1 MTKQNKALIISLVFF
16 LLAQWLIFGLSSWG
30 MKLAFSIV
38 FFIAVFAWAEKKH
51 LKLKV
56 LFRNSLPLIM
66 LLGILSFILFERTLI
81 LQEAITVFAGFCF
94 YLFYSRLDIP
104 LEEGVSR
111 QVTYFWLDLCILL
124 TIYLVSLAVYQLV
137 FFANLPL
144 WFLILCLALLGG
156 AVFGYG
162 LWARRVEK
170 RTLWAY
176 LLLFVLIIVEV
187 FVILS
192 FWQEAF
198 PLYKALILALL
209 YYIYMGLLDFKLR
222 GERLK
227 NKYLGFLIFALI
239 VFILII
245 FSIDWRTFQ

>member
-1 MTKQNKALIISLVFF
+1 MSQKNKAIIISLGLF
-16 LLAQWLIFGLSSWG
+16 LLNQWLIFGISSWG
-30 MKLAFSIV
+30 MKLALSII
-38 FFIAVFAWAEKKH
+38 FFIAVFAWVEEEH
-51 LKLKV
+51 LKTKT

-66 LLGILSFILFERTLI
+66 LLGLLSFILFEKTLI
-81 LQEAITVFAGFCF
+81 LQETIAVFAAFCF
-94 YLFYSRLDIP
+94 YLFYSRLGLP
-104 LEEGVSR
+104 LEEKASR
-111 QVTYFWLDLCILL
+111 QVTYFGLDLSILL
-124 TIYLVSLAVYQLV
+124 TIYLISLAVYQLV

-156 AVFGYG
+156 AIFGYG

-170 RTLWAY
+170 KILWVY
-176 LLLFVLIIVEV
+176 LLLFILIIVEA

-209 YYIYMGLLDFKLR
+209 YYIYMGLLDFKLK

-227 NKYLGFLIFALI
+227 NRYLGYLIFALI
-239 VFILII
+239 IFILII
-245 FSIDWRTFQ
+245 FSVDWRIFQ

>member
-1 MTKQNKALIISLVFF
+1 MILF
-16 LLAQWLIFGLSSWG
+16 LGA
-30 MKLAFSIV
+30 
-38 FFIAVFAWAEKKH
+38 FAWVEKDH
-51 LKLKV
+51 LRIKV

-66 LLGILSFILFERTLI
+66 LLGIISFLLFERTLI
-81 LQEAITVFAGFCF
+81 LQETMALFTAFCF
-94 YLFYSRLDIP
+94 YLFYSRSNIP
-104 LEEGVSR
+104 LKEKTSR

-137 FFANLPL
+137 FFANFPL
-144 WFLILCLALLGG
+144 WLLILCLALLGG

-170 RTLWAY
+170 QILWAY
-176 LLLFVLIIVEV
+176 LMLFILIIVEV
-187 FVILS
+187 FVVLS

-227 NKYLGFLIFALI
+227 NRYLGYLIFTII